1 MNKSSGNQDDNQ
13 GTPAQRRSAARLA
26 AVQALY
32 EMEVAGSSADPV
44 LKEFMARRWGVA
56 SEDGDEVLCEAD
68 NTLMIDIVRG
78 VTARMDE
85 IDESIAPALSNDWT
99 VARLEVLLRAILRCG
114 VFELVAL
121 KDVPPRVVIS
131 EYMDVAHAFFTQK
144 EPSLVNGVLDKIAR
158 VVRESEMGARGGKGS
173 GK

>member
-1 MNKSSGNQDDNQ
+1 MSNSQSQ
-13 GTPAQRRSAARLA
+13 GTPSQQRSAARLA

-32 EMEVAGSSADPV
+32 EMEVAGASVDPV
-44 LKEFMARRWGVA
+44 LKEFMARRWGVS

-68 NTLMIDIVRG
+68 NTLMIEIVRG
-78 VTARMDE
+78 VSGRMAE

-114 VFELVAL
+114 VFELIAL

-158 VVRESEMGARGGKGS
+158 VVRESEMEARGGKDS
-173 GK
+173 SA